1 MKTNLDNSTS
11 ILLYNGVSI
20 TFELK
25 EKDVMVNLT
34 EMAKAF
40 GKRPNDFLS
49 LPSTNQLISA
59 ITRKYGNSDC
69 QIVIQ
74 KPGSPQFG
82 GGTWGNRLIALSFA
96 QWLSVDFHLLCLEKI
111 EELLTTGKA
120 TLQKEESRELRLA
133 KALLEASE
141 IVEEYKAT
149 NVALMEKNETLTEEN
164 KTLAPKAKYTDKVLM
179 SETTYTMTQVAKEFG
194 MGASAFSD
202 FLFKK
207 KVIYRQSGMWMMF
220 AKYDNEGY
228 SAVRTKTIDKNR
240 GSVFTSS
247 YLVWTEKG
255 RMFLHNKFDKELNVD
270 TQLDMFD

>member
-1 MKTNLDNSTS
+1 MKTNLDDSTS
-11 ILLYNGVSI
+11 VLLYNGVNI

-59 ITRKYGNSDC
+59 ITKKYGNSDC

-111 EELLTTGKA
+111 EELLTHGVA
-120 TLQKEESRELRLA
+120 TASNDNEAILHAINILQKRLDE
-133 KALLEASE
+133 KSKKLEIAENAILEKDVE
-141 IVEEYKAT
+141 I
-149 NVALMEKNETLTEEN
+149 EKMS
-164 KTLAPKAKYTDKVLM
+164 PKAKYTDEVLM

-207 KVIYRQSGMWMMF
+207 KVIFRQSGMWMMF
-220 AKYDNEGY
+220 AKYDDEGY
-228 SAVRTKTIDKNR
+228 SAVRTKKIESGH
-240 GSVFTSS
+240 GSVITSS

-255 RMFLHNKFDKELNVD
+255 RMFLHNKFDRELNVD
-270 TQLDMFD
+270 PQLNIFD